1 GSRLDVF
8 KATSNWAW
16 IVNCKHATK
25 ILCCQRLGKRKSG
38 GNRSTFNIYDN
49 TFSGG
54 AQIGNN
60 NFNVEKKDHKE

>member
-1 GSRLDVF
+1 
-8 KATSNWAW
+8 
-16 IVNCKHATK
+16 
-25 ILCCQRLGKRKSG
+25 LGKRKSG